1 MDKNEVLKVHQYI
14 DRFWYQASLSFNF
27 IKLKSFENMVAAIGQ
42 YGPHFP
48 FQAIMISEFH
58 S

>member
-14 DRFWYQASLSFNF
+14 ARFWYQASLSFNF